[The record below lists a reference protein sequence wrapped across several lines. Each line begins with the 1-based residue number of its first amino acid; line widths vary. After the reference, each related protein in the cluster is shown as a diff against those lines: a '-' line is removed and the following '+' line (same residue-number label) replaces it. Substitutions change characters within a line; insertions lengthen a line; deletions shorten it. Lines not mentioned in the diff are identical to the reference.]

1 VKVPNRTFRD
11 NPTNGSRVGQCG
23 RAEGRGIGSFLHLF
37 HESAK
42 IRENF
47 KGMSTETDTAEEQH
61 LIRPYPANVENMV
74 S

>member
-1 VKVPNRTFRD
+1 MWAGGGTD
-11 NPTNGSRVGQCG
+11 IHDD
-23 RAEGRGIGSFLHLF
+23 GIGSFLHLF